1 MVNMDRRSFVKTGLA
16 SGAVGIMGR
25 AAIGRALAAAA
36 AHPDIVAVKGTDA
49 FASTD
54 KALQALGGIGRFVSK
69 GSRVGL
75 LINAPVTWWLE
86 GSHTRMEI
94 PLAVAKLCFDAGA
107 KEVVSLPVLSPKY
120 WTDSPLAKVHASVA
134 SSIRSCS
141 GRTVDTKIPDGI
153 HLKSAKL
160 RVELLDVDVLVNIP
174 VAKHHTGT
182 ILSGNLKNMMGGA
195 DRETNR
201 TFHVGADGYGD
212 LDLLCQC
219 IADLN
224 TVRKPS
230 LCVADATVVLATNGP
245 AGPGD
250 ILKPQKVVVGID
262 PVAVDAYCAK
272 LHQRNPKEILLLN
285 KAVTAGLGRFD
296 IEKLVVR
303 ELRGA

>member
-1 MVNMDRRSFVKTGLA
+1 MDRRSFVKTGLA
-16 SGAVGIMGR
+16 TGAVGMMGGST
-25 AAIGRALAAAA
+25 IGRALAAAGVR
-36 AHPDIVAVKGTDA
+36 PDIVAIKGADA
-49 FASTD
+49 FTSTNE
-54 KALQALGGIGRFVSK
+54 ALQALGGIGRFVSK

-75 LINAPVTWWLE
+75 LINAPVNWWLE
-86 GSHTRMEI
+86 GSHTRMEV

-107 KEVVSLPVLSPKY
+107 KEVVSLPMLSPKF
-120 WTDSPLAKVHASVA
+120 WADSPLTRAHASVV

-141 GRTVDTKIPDGI
+141 GRTVETKISDGVR
-153 HLKSAKL
+153 LKSAKL

-182 ILSGNLKNMMGGA
+182 LLSGNLKNMMGGA

-201 TFHVGADGYGD
+201 TFHVGSDGYGD

-224 TVRKPS
+224 TVRKPN
-230 LCVADATVVLATNGP
+230 LCVVDATVVLATNGP

-250 ILKPQKVVVGID
+250 LLKPQKVVVGRD
-262 PVAVDAYCAK
+262 AVAVDAYCAR
-272 LHQRNPKEILLLN
+272 LHQRSPKDLLLLN
-285 KAVTAGLGRFD
+285 KAVTAGLGRLD
-296 IEKLVVR
+296 IEKLVVK